1 MAFEAARRQKSTS
14 TKIYCA
20 DFASSGYPKF
30 AKQLKTEGKFDET
43 IDVEKSR
50 DLRLKFSRPGKNSG
64 ESAASRKITE
74 VKREVMN
81 VILPINEKQVLQDAP
96 PSGIQ

>member
-1 MAFEAARRQKSTS
+1 LTPNVDKHENISCRFRRLVL
-14 TKIYCA
+14 
-20 DFASSGYPKF
+20 PKF
-30 AKQLKTEGKFDET
+30 AKQLKTESKFDET